1 MERYFIV
8 TYANEKGMG
17 HAFTVTEGTYLNAN
31 KFIKDIKEQGYEQ
44 VVIQNIIELSKQDFI
59 DYTKV

>member
-8 TYANEKGMG
+8 TYENEKGMG
-17 HAFTVTEGTYLNAN
+17 HACTVTEGTYLNAN

-44 VVIQNIIELSKQDFI
+44 VVIKNIIELSKQDFI

>member
-8 TYANEKGMG
+8 TYAHEKGFG
-17 HAFTVTEGTYLNAN
+17 HACATTDGHYLNN
-31 KFIKDIKEQGYEQ
+31 QKFIKDIKEKGYEQ